1 MIDKKISPAIK
12 WAGGKTQLLN
22 IITENLPDSYNNY
35 YEPFIGGGAVLLSV
49 KPEKALINDIN
60 EQLINLYIQ
69 IRDSV
74 DDVLNKINNLD
85 SVPCTKEFYYS
96 IREQYNQKIL
106 SGEKDAQAAAL
117 MIWLNKHCFNGLY
130 RVNSKGLF
138 NVPFNNRVKGKSVDE
153 SNIRAISDY
162 LNQAKVNIT
171 CIDFEEACTT
181 VSAGDF
187 VYFDSPY
194 VPESETAYFTDYA
207 KGGFS
212 LEDHKRLSKLF
223 KCLDEKGAKI
233 MLSNNDVPLVR
244 ELYEGYKIQSFAV
257 KRMINRNANKRTGKE
272 VLITNY

>member
-49 KPEKALINDIN
+49 KPEKTLINDIN

-171 CIDFEEACTT
+171 CMDFEEACTT

>member
-171 CIDFEEACTT
+171 CMDFEEACTT

-233 MLSNNDVPLVR
+233 MLSNNDVSLVR